1 MRKYPVGAGLSIP
14 RQENLGKKKN
24 FHTETRRHG
33 EEEMNENEIGGI
45 VALNFGEILMKDGIS
60 HIIKW
65 QTSSNDFFIS
75 PCLRVSV

>member
-1 MRKYPVGAGLSIP
+1 
-14 RQENLGKKKN
+14 
-24 FHTETRRHG
+24 
-33 EEEMNENEIGGI
+33 MNENEIGGI